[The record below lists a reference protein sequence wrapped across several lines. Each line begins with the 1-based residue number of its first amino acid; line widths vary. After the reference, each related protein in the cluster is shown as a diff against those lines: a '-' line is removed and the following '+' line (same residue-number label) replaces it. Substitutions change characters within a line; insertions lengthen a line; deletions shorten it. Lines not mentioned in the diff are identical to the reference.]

1 MRIWL
6 ARNREIPLR
15 EQLVAQTVLAIL
27 CGDLR
32 AGQRLP
38 STRELARR
46 LRIHLNTVSA
56 AYRELERD
64 AWVESR
70 RGSGV
75 YVRTRSANQPLSPA
89 LALDRMIGEFFRR
102 AREQGVPLSR
112 LRARLRHWLELQPPD
127 HFLLIEP
134 DEELRRIVLAELQR
148 ALPVRVEA
156 EGYDVFHQRDALA
169 SAVPLALPSK
179 METVRARLPEGT
191 ECLALQVRSVQ
202 ESLAAWMPIPLDSL
216 IAVASRWPDFLK
228 WARTFLLAAGASPDA
243 LLIRDARR
251 ARWSDGLRE
260 ARAVITDVCTAQQVP
275 RGCRVIEFR
284 VVADA
289 SLESLRHY
297 ARFLTGRAHPH

>member
-6 ARNREIPLR
+6 SRNREIPLR
-15 EQLVAQTVLAIL
+15 EQLVAQTALAIL

-32 AGQRLP
+32 AGERLP

-64 AWVESR
+64 GWVEAR

-75 YVRTRSANQPLSPA
+75 YVRNRAAEQPLSPS
-89 LALDRMIGEFFRR
+89 LALDRLIAEFFRQ
-102 AREQGVPLSR
+102 AREQGVALSK
-112 LRARLRHWLELQPPD
+112 LRVRLRHWLALQPPD

-134 DEELRRIVLAELQR
+134 DEELRRIVLTEMGR
-148 ALPVRVEA
+148 ALPIRVEGGGW
-156 EGYDVFHQRDALA
+156 EILKHKDALA
-169 SAVPLALPSK
+169 SAIPVVLPSK
-179 METVRARLPEGT
+179 LEAARAKLPEGT
-191 ECLALQVRSVQ
+191 ECIALQVRSVQ
-202 ESLAAWMPIPLDSL
+202 DALAAWLPLPQDSL

-228 WARTFLLAAGASPDA
+228 WARTFLLAAGAPPDA

-251 ARWSDGLRE
+251 PRWTDGLRE
-260 ARAVITDVCTAQQVP
+260 ARAVIADVCTAQQAP

-284 VVADA
+284 VLADA
-289 SLESLRHY
+289 SLRSLREHS
-297 ARFLTGRAHPH
+297 RFLTRPRSD